1 MALAAYEA
9 WMALEERAKYRLIFN
24 ERSAMMVRVMALMP
38 GEHLSVGGPEF
49 TLEKQEDVM
58 AVMTRV
64 GSDHISK
71 MIGTDMRV
79 VTLEEQEDVM
89 HVMALEQ
96 YKKLLVI
103 RIETSRIK
111 LIAPWIPTS
120 YMADLAK
127 ANLDVAKTFKK
138 IAVIYKTQKK
148 YELAMYNFK
157 KCLAI
162 QIKYLGANNLDVAN
176 TYYMLAC
183 LYSMQK
189 KYELALETYGKCLAI
204 RIAVLGENHVDV
216 LHTKTKMCEVRATRA
231 MDEFDKLID
240 SPLQFGGLP

>member
-1 MALAAYEA
+1 MTARVI
-9 WMALEERAKYRLIFN
+9 ALEEGGL
-24 ERSAMMVRVMALMP
+24 
-38 GEHLSVGGPEF
+38 LSVGGPVV
-49 TLEKQEDVM
+49 TLEKPEDVM
-58 AVMTRV
+58 AVMARV
-64 GSDHISK
+64 GDDHPSV
-71 MIGTDMRV
+71 GGRV

-103 RIETSRIK
+103 RIEASRIK

-127 ANLDVAKTFKK
+127 ANLDVAKTFNK

-162 QIKYLGANNLDVAN
+162 QIKYVGANNMDVRENNMDVRENNMDVRENNMDVRDTKLHIAEVR
-176 TYYMLAC
+176 TFMHRGVVRAT
-183 LYSMQK
+183 
-189 KYELALETYGKCLAI
+189 A
-204 RIAVLGENHVDV
+204 AVLR
-216 LHTKTKMCEVRATRA
+216 RATRA
-231 MDEFDKLID
+231 EGRAARAMDRSIQRARNFALRHPELF
-240 SPLQFGGLP
+240 